1 MGLLKNWRRRRIG
14 RRVFPLKWLSI
25 VVNNVPY
32 YRRLPEQDKA
42 ELRRHIMIFLS
53 EKRFEGCGG
62 LKITDEIR
70 LTIAAQAC
78 VLLLHRRT
86 DYYPGLLS
94 ILVYPNAFLAHREQH
109 LPSGVVVEDSQ
120 PLEGQSQRRGPVV
133 LSWEDVQRSIA
144 DAGDGHNVVFHEF
157 AHQIDSAAGSGDS
170 SEVLRSRSSFLEWA
184 KVLEKDF
191 RKLQREVSG
200 NRQTLLDSYGA
211 TDEAEFFAVATE
223 FFFERPA
230 ELQKQHPDL
239 YNELKNFYQQDPAGL
254 VQISA

>member
-14 RRVFPLKWLSI
+14 KGVFPLKWLSI
-25 VVNNVPY
+25 VVKAVPY
-32 YRRLPEQDKA
+32 YRRLPEQGKA
-42 ELRRHIMIFLS
+42 ELRRHILIFLA
-53 EKRFEGCGG
+53 EKKFEGCGG

-78 VLLLHRRT
+78 ILLLHRRT

-94 ILVYPNAFLAHREQH
+94 ILVYPNAFLAHQEQH
-109 LPSGVVVEDSQ
+109 LPSGVVVEGLQ

-133 LSWEDVQRSIA
+133 LSWEDVQRSSV

-170 SEVLRSRSSFLEWA
+170 SEVLKSRSNFSEWA
-184 KVLEKDF
+184 KVLQRDF
-191 RKLQREVSG
+191 RKLQSDVGS
-200 NRQTLLDSYGA
+200 NRRTFLDSYGA

-230 ELQKQHPDL
+230 EMQKQHPDL
-239 YNELKNFYQQDPAGL
+239 YNELKNFYQQDPAEL
-254 VQISA
+254 V

>member
-1 MGLLKNWRRRRIG
+1 M
-14 RRVFPLKWLSI
+14 FPLKWLSVI
-25 VVNNVPY
+25 VNDVPY

-42 ELRRHIMIFLS
+42 ELRRDVLIFLA
-53 EKRFEGCGG
+53 EKKFEGCGG

-78 VLLLHRRT
+78 ILLLHRRT

-94 ILVYPNAFLAHREQH
+94 ILVYPNAFLSHREQH
-109 LPSGVVVEDSQ
+109 LPSGVVVEGLQ

-170 SEVLRSRSSFLEWA
+170 SEVLQSHSGFSEWA
-184 KVLEKDF
+184 KVLQRDF
-191 RKLQREVSG
+191 RKLQSDVGS
-200 NRQTLLDSYGA
+200 NRRTFLDSYGA

-239 YNELKNFYQQDPAGL
+239 YNELKNFYQQDPAEM
-254 VQISA
+254 V